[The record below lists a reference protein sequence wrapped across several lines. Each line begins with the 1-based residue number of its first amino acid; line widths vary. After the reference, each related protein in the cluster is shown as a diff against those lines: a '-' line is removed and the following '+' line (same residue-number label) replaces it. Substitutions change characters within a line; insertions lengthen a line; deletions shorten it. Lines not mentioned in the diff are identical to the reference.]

1 MRAEGVPLWSL
12 ETRRPLREFD
22 ARERNHEKYKQI
34 AASIA
39 VVGMIEPLVVFPHAK
54 GSYRVLD
61 GRKRLDV
68 LLQRKVTRVDCLL
81 ATEDEA
87 YTYNRRVNYLSPVG
101 EHQMILR
108 ALEHNS
114 EDRIAKAL
122 NVDVATIR
130 RKRGLLTGVC
140 SDATHVLRDRRV
152 TAKAFSVLKKMKPIR
167 QVEAAQLMVASNM
180 YSGRFALA
188 LLAGTKD
195 ALLVSPENG
204 RPNKSVTLEQRAQM
218 EQETENLIRDLK
230 EVEKSYGTEVL
241 ILSVICRYLA
251 RVLANARVRRELE
264 RRHPEILREIQ
275 SVLAA
280 TDAGNSQSIPRDIR
294 RKIVPR

>member
-1 MRAEGVPLWSL
+1 MLMSSSVKTAFRPQMVSLEIKLLVPLR
-12 ETRRPLREFD
+12 TFD
-22 ARERNHEKYKQI
+22 ARERNHEKYRQI

-39 VVGMIEPLVVFPHAK
+39 VVGVIEPLVVFPLSK
-54 GSYRVLD
+54 GRYRVLD

-108 ALEHNS
+108 ALEHNTQ
-114 EDRIAKAL
+114 ERIAQAL

-130 RKRGLLTGVC
+130 RKSELLTGVC
-140 SDATHVLRDRRV
+140 KDAVQILRDRRV
-152 TAKAFSVLKKMKPIR
+152 TAKAFSTLKKMKPIR

-195 ALLVSPENG
+195 ALLANPENE
-204 RPNKSVTLEQRAQM
+204 RPKKSVTTEQRAQM
-218 EQETENLIRDLK
+218 EQETENLIRDLRA
-230 EVEKSYGTEVL
+230 VEKSYGTEVL
-241 ILSVICRYLA
+241 TLSVACKYLA
-251 RVLANARVRRELE
+251 RVLANARVHRDLE
-264 RRHPEILREIQ
+264 RRHREILHEIE
-275 SVLAA
+275 SVMAMA
-280 TDAGNSQSIPRDIR
+280 DGRN
-294 RKIVPR
+294 